1 MTNTKEKIL
10 QGNTSLGIEL
20 GSTRIKAILI
30 DDQFE
35 TIAQG
40 SFEWEN
46 QLVDG
51 FWTYS
56 LTDIW
61 SGIQESYLS
70 LANEIQMK
78 YAVTLEK
85 IGSIG
90 FSAMMHGYLA
100 FDESDELLVPF
111 RTWRNANT
119 SQAAKELSDLFQYNI
134 PERWSIAHLYQAV
147 LDHEAHV
154 NEIRYLTTLSG
165 YIHWRLTGKKVLGV
179 GDASGMF
186 PIDLATNDFD
196 QKKMAQFE
204 EKISS
209 DTLPWHLNDLLP
221 KVLLAGEN
229 AGTLTQNGAKLL
241 DLTGKLEA
249 GIPLCPP
256 EGDAGTGMIATNS
269 VAKRTGNVSAG
280 TSAFAMIVLEQDLK
294 TYYPEID
301 LVTTPTGSLVAM
313 VHTNNFSS
321 EINSWMQLFQQI
333 TDTFGLDV
341 STGQLFD
348 KLLTQALNG
357 DADCGGLLLYGYHSG
372 ENITDI
378 PEGRPLFVRTPKST
392 FNLAN
397 FMRLHIFSAFA
408 ALKIGMNILN
418 QEQVQIDRVV
428 GHGGIFKTP
437 VVAQTVLAATMN
449 APVTVMENAGEGGA
463 WGIAILAAF
472 LNQSTKMSLTQFLDD
487 YVFANATGITLE
499 ASATDISGFNQFV
512 ERYQKGL
519 PIEKSAIDYLI

>member
-1 MTNTKEKIL
+1 M
-10 QGNTSLGIEL
+10 
-20 GSTRIKAILI
+20 
-30 DDQFE
+30 
-35 TIAQG
+35 
-40 SFEWEN
+40 
-46 QLVDG
+46 
-51 FWTYS
+51 
-56 LTDIW
+56 
-61 SGIQESYLS
+61 
-70 LANEIQMK
+70 
-78 YAVTLEK
+78 
-85 IGSIG
+85 
-90 FSAMMHGYLA
+90 
-100 FDESDELLVPF
+100 
-111 RTWRNANT
+111 
-119 SQAAKELSDLFQYNI
+119 
-134 PERWSIAHLYQAV
+134 
-147 LDHEAHV
+147 
-154 NEIRYLTTLSG
+154 
-165 YIHWRLTGKKVLGV
+165 
-179 GDASGMF
+179 
-186 PIDLATNDFD
+186 
-196 QKKMAQFE
+196 
-204 EKISS
+204 
-209 DTLPWHLNDLLP
+209 
-221 KVLLAGEN
+221 
-229 AGTLTQNGAKLL
+229 
-241 DLTGKLEA
+241 
-249 GIPLCPP
+249 
-256 EGDAGTGMIATNS
+256 
-269 VAKRTGNVSAG
+269 
-280 TSAFAMIVLEQDLK
+280 K

-341 STGQLFD
+341 STGQIFD